1 MGYAD
6 LSMVHHDIGHVDGTQ
21 AVRLVEL
28 DADIAR
34 MIDLRCGRSWQGAAA
49 DSVRTVPGPHSP
61 GHSVLPLP
69 TPIRRIDG
77 IEIDGDAVDSGD
89 YMLWQCTREGDC
101 HAIRK
106 LNGGTWPSRRTD
118 AVIEIDGQWS
128 DESGGGGPPAE
139 IVAAATYLVAE
150 EWKLRQASAAGEV
163 GPDGMV
169 SRTRNPWNFE
179 IVKTAIAHHKAA
191 LPVASF

>member
-6 LSMVHHDIGHVDGTQ
+6 LARVHDDIGPIDGDQ
-21 AVRLVEL
+21 SLRLIAL
-28 DADIAR
+28 DDDIAR
-34 MIDLRCGRSWQGAAA
+34 MIDMKCGRSWGEAA
-49 DSVRTVPGPHSP
+49 DSVRTVLGPHVS
-61 GHSVLPLP
+61 GEAVLPLP
-69 TPIRRIDG
+69 SPIRRIDA
-77 IEIDGDAVDSGD
+77 IAIDGEALDSGD
-89 YMLWQCTREGDC
+89 YMLWQCSRKGDC

-106 LNGGTWPSRRTD
+106 VNGGTWPGRLSD
-118 AVIEIDGQWS
+118 AVITVDGQWS
-128 DESGGGGPPAE
+128 DESDGNGPPAE

-169 SRTRNPWNFE
+169 ARPRNPWNFE
-179 IVKTAIAHHKAA
+179 VVKTAIAQHKAA